1 MKKLTKTL
9 SLVLV
14 VAMVL
19 SLCVIGAGATFTDN
33 SKVTTDYNEAVGI
46 MTDLAVVKG
55 YPDGSFKPA
64 GTLTRAEA
72 CVIMANMTLGTT
84 AAAALAPSTVSFK
97 DVPTTYW
104 GYKYVEYCYQCGYI
118 AGTGNGNFTPGAT
131 LTGYQWALMLM
142 RILGYDMTSL
152 TTGNW
157 QINTAK
163 VYYAA
168 DTSFSDVA
176 ISGAA
181 MTREAAAQMAYDV
194 LFKAT
199 GATEGYALRL
209 YAVATT
215 KASTDAIVGYYD
227 TAVEAA
233 NAANLYNALSHQAAG
248 VVGSYYSDTS
258 VSAIK
263 DGTSLASSVFGVYK
277 NATGTATQD
286 VFGRPANVYTT
297 KTKAEATAYGW
308 TADTYSTR
316 AKAVNKTPILT
327 YTSAVT
333 GGKLYTDL
341 GKVTPT
347 SLTVYLNGYT
357 YTSLTTAKVVSGN
370 TNSYGGNG
378 TVIEVY
384 KTGTGAYTIVAVSTV
399 PGVIKSHVA
408 AVKDANGDISTKE
421 YVTVGYGSNASNT
434 YKFETT
440 AFTDADAKAGTV
452 VICTFTTTD
461 GTATVSAVTV
471 RSVKAAATA
480 SVIATSS
487 TDSAVGVNNMT
498 FVSDGK
504 AYKYNENAASFISAA
519 DVTNKTSKVVYLD
532 DNGYVVAVADPTN
545 SANLA
550 VVLAYSPAG
559 SLDGYTYNVR
569 LLLADGTVKDV
580 VATKGTSNSAV
591 GVKGAYEVNEIV
603 TYTVNSTGKYV
614 LTDAGTAVAG
624 VYAPAIT
631 TGTVAFSAGNNGS
644 DAVKTDNKAN
654 AKTLFFVVT
663 YASDGTPTYK
673 VYTGISSVPS
683 IDGFKVPTGSTGASD
698 VFTATGATYASAVLV
713 NGAKLT
719 SDSTTSKDVIY
730 VTTKGAVPMTDA
742 TLGSYVV
749 YHAVVN
755 GTVTTVN
762 AASGLFTADGI
773 YTAVTK
779 NTNGVI
785 TAAIPMTDSAVNVTP
800 VIKYV
805 TGALGTTAESSG
817 IVKLNTAELTYADS
831 TTVYYVAADGTITT
845 SAVGSIK
852 TDTTDTAIYYTT
864 NGVLTSAFIT
874 SVTGD

>member
-33 SKVTTDYNEAVGI
+33 SKVTADYSEAVGI

-72 CVIMANMTLGTT
+72 CVLMANMTLGSA
-84 AAAALAPSTVSFK
+84 AAAALAPTTVTFK
-97 DVPTTYW
+97 DVPASYW

-118 AGTGNGNFTPGAT
+118 AGTGAGNFAPGAT
-131 LTGYQWALMLM
+131 LIDYQWALMLM

-163 VYYAA
+163 AYYAA
-168 DTSFSDVA
+168 DTSFSDVT

-181 MTREAAAQMAYDV
+181 VTREAASQMAYDA
-194 LFKAT
+194 LFKST
-199 GATEGYALRL
+199 SGTSGYPVYKTEGNVKTLIGVYSSIADAALVANTLNGSSSTGL
-209 YAVATT
+209 YSYEVT
-215 KASTDAIVGYYD
+215 KASMSTSTLAYS
-227 TAVEAA
+227 AF
-233 NAANLYNALSHQAAG
+233 G
-248 VVGSYYSDTS
+248 VTK
-258 VSAIK
+258 K
-263 DGTSLASSVFGVYK
+263 DGS
-277 NATGTATQD
+277 D
-286 VFGRPANVYTT
+286 VFGRPSNVYIT
-297 KTKAEATAYGW
+297 KTKAQATAYGW
-308 TADTYSTR
+308 DATAYPTE
-316 AKAVNKTPILT
+316 AKLVKNSPILT

-421 YVTVGYGSNASNT
+421 YVTVRYGSNA

-440 AFTDADAKAGTV
+440 AFTDADVKAGTV

-461 GTATVSAVTV
+461 GSADVAAVTL

-480 SVIATSS
+480 TVVATSS
-487 TDSAVGVNNMT
+487 TADSGIAINNRA
-498 FVSDGK
+498 FVAGTTT
-504 AYKYNENAASFISAA
+504 YKYNENAASFVVAS

-532 DNGYVVAVADPTN
+532 DNGYVVAVADPTT

-550 VVLAYSPAG
+550 VVLAATSTQ

-569 LLLADGTVKDV
+569 LLLADGTIKDV
-580 VATKGTSNSAV
+580 VATKAASNNVGTP
-591 GVKGAYEVNEIV
+591 GAYGVNEIV

-614 LTDAGTAVAG
+614 LTNAGTAAAG

-631 TGTVAFSAGNNGS
+631 TGTVAFSAGSNEATPT
-644 DAVKTDNKAN
+644 AVKTDNKAN

-683 IDGFKVPTGSTGASD
+683 IAGFKGTTGVTEVSD
-698 VFTATGATYASAVLV
+698 VYTAEGATYASAAFV
-713 NGAKLT
+713 NDAKLT
-719 SDSTTSKDVIY
+719 SDATTSKDVIY
-730 VTTKGAVPMTDA
+730 VTTKGAVPMTDS
-742 TLGSYVV
+742 TLGSYVI

-762 AASGLFTADGI
+762 AATDVFTADGI
-773 YTAVTK
+773 YAAVTK
-779 NTNGVI
+779 DTNGVI
-785 TAAIPMTDSAVNVTP
+785 TAKTPMADSPANVTP

-805 TGALGTTAESSG
+805 TGATGTAAESNG
-817 IVKLNTAELTYADS
+817 IVEFNTVNNATATELTYADS

-852 TDTTDTAIYYTT
+852 TDSNDTAIYYTT

-874 SVTGD
+874 SVTGA